1 MAKQIGIQAA
11 IADLKKH
18 TLPRLPGDIARLVY
32 LASTRDYNTGKYY
45 HEGLSHIYTQEFA
58 ARALQECHNEVF
70 QELVRSSI
78 EELLFQFELYVSS
91 GCAQADEF
99 IDFWEKAEPYR
110 VTIPLASDP
119 ISAQLFNSNVKIALA
134 ILRHRESNPQHS
146 SPAAWLRP

>member
-32 LASTRDYNTGKYY
+32 LAATRDYNTGRYY
-45 HEGLSHIYTQEFA
+45 HEGLAHIYTQEFA
-58 ARALQECHNEVF
+58 ARALQECHNDVF
-70 QELVRSSI
+70 QDLVRSSI
-78 EELLFQFELYVSS
+78 EDLLWQIELYVNS
-91 GCAQADEF
+91 GCAQTDEF

-110 VTIPLASDP
+110 VAIPLASDP

-134 ILRHRESNPQHS
+134 ILRHRENNPRNS
-146 SPAAWLRP
+146 SPAALLQP